1 MTISNNYERQLLKS
15 GLYEPLSTLLA
26 DVTNEH
32 AVFGKTNT
40 FDVNGEKYHIVGTAI
55 KEIA

>member
-1 MTISNNYERQLLKS
+1 MGNSSQTTE
-15 GLYEPLSTLLA
+15 
-26 DVTNEH
+26 VTNEH